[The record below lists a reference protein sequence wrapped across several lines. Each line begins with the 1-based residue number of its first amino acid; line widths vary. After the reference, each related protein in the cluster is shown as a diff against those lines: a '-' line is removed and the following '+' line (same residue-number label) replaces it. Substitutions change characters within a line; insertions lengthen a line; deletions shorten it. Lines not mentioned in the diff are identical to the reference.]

1 MSASIVVVR
10 GDSAPIVFTSSL
22 FEPGIYK
29 FAIKRNENWKTSEE
43 YDLEKTVVVEEE
55 GVTTILFEITP
66 EESAALAVG
75 PYRWGLRYKDDSPI
89 VVRTL
94 QVSGSFNVIGGVI
107 HD

>member
-10 GDSAPIVFTSSL
+10 GDSAPILFTSSS

-29 FAIKRNENWKTSEE
+29 FAIKRNKNWKTSEE
-43 YDLEKTVVVEEE
+43 YVLEKTIVVEE
-55 GVTTILFEITP
+55 GATTILFEITP
-66 EESAALAVG
+66 EESEALDIGA
-75 PYRWGLRYKDDSPI
+75 YRWGLRYKDDSPI

>member
-10 GDSAPIVFTSSL
+10 GDSAPILFTSSL

-29 FAIKRNENWKTSEE
+29 FAIKRNQNWKTSEE
-43 YDLEKTVVVEEE
+43 YVLEKTIVVDE
-55 GVTTILFEITP
+55 GAEAILFEITP
-66 EESAALAVG
+66 EESAALAIG
-75 PYRWGLRYKDDSPI
+75 SYRWGLRYKDDNPN
-89 VVRTL
+89 VVKTL